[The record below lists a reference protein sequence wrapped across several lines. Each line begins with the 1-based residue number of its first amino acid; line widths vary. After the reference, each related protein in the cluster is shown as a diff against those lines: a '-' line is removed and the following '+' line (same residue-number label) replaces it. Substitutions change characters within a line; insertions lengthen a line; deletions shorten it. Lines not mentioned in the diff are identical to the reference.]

1 MSLSNKKVAI
11 VGGGIGG
18 VFTAIQLAKRQN
30 TKVDVYE
37 KNNGIL
43 QGPPYCHLHAGGFLY
58 PEISTIDSQAL
69 FCHAAMFAEYFS
81 EAIVRRPCIIA
92 YNKHSNYNTF
102 DLLHKCKV
110 IKYLYNCWHGLH
122 GSTPFGPID
131 NFYCA
136 YYKDDVIY
144 YKENGCMPSNDNPA
158 NKFHDQY
165 ASAFFELLDDIDSI
179 KYPFVSVCEFI
190 IDQAAVESQLV
201 NEFNK
206 CDITLHKNTFVQNIL
221 QQLQSHYDVIIDC
234 TGRGSTS
241 ESPSESPIL
250 AEYKSSWLVKCPR
263 GANFPEI
270 AIVGERGT
278 YNGTLQI
285 TPIGTHTCQV
295 HYMSHTSTI
304 IKEYTHGDEILPVS
318 NKNLRIRANIAIDKV
333 KRFSKYFCDIF
344 EIHST
349 RNTGGI
355 QRVVGNSAENRVSS
369 VYLSEKG
376 VIHMKLVKA
385 MSVVYLSKC
394 IASIVCKM

>member
-1 MSLSNKKVAI
+1 MSLPNKRVAV

-58 PEISTIDSQAL
+58 PEISTLDSQAL
-69 FCHAAMFAEYFS
+69 FYHAAMFAEYFPD
-81 EAIVRRPCIIA
+81 AIVRRPCIIA
-92 YNKHSNYNTF
+92 YNKHSQYHTH

-131 NFYCA
+131 NFYCV
-136 YYKDDVIY
+136 YSKDDVIH
-144 YKENGCMPSNDNPA
+144 YKENGHMTSNDSPA

-165 ASAFFELLDDIDSI
+165 ASAFCELIDDIDSI
-179 KYPFVSVCEFI
+179 KYPFVSVCEFT
-190 IDQAAVESQLV
+190 IDQAAVEFQLV
-201 NEFNK
+201 NEFYK
-206 CDITLHKNTFVQNIL
+206 SDSITLHKNTFVQDL
-221 QQLQSHYDVIIDC
+221 KGQLQSHYDVVIDC
-234 TGRGSTS
+234 TGRGSPI
-241 ESPSESPIL
+241 ESQSESPIV
-250 AEYKSSWLVKCPR
+250 AEYKSSWLVECPR

-270 AIVGERGT
+270 AIIGERGT

-285 TPIGTHTCQV
+285 TPVGTHTCQV
-295 HYMSHTSTI
+295 HYMSHESTI
-304 IKEYTHGDEILPVS
+304 IKEYTYGDDLIPLS
-318 NKNLRIRANIAIDKV
+318 NETLRTRAKIAMDRVKN
-333 KRFSKYFCDIF
+333 FSKHFFDIF

-355 QRVVGNSAENRVSS
+355 QRVVENSAENRVSS
-369 VYLSEKG
+369 VYLGENG
-376 VIHMKLVKA
+376 IVHVKLVKA
-385 MSVVYLSKC
+385 MSVVYLFKQ
-394 IASIVCKM
+394 IARKV